1 MYFFRFRSICRLQRL
16 QAHMVSVLFFFCCY
30 SSSDWDDI
38 HLWPTCL
45 YLLKS
50 FLPIRFKC
58 SSSLISPP
66 YNWTF
71 AVDSIM
77 EQMSS
82 ASAPE
87 VLLEKVGRAGV
98 ITLNRPKA
106 MNALNLTMTRLLYP
120 QLKVYRSQSSNPAVD
135 NVRLYPE
142 LLKQASCTS
151 ADGHIWIN
159 YCTAQ

>member
-1 MYFFRFRSICRLQRL
+1 
-16 QAHMVSVLFFFCCY
+16 
-30 SSSDWDDI
+30 
-38 HLWPTCL
+38 
-45 YLLKS
+45 
-50 FLPIRFKC
+50 
-58 SSSLISPP
+58 
-66 YNWTF
+66 
-71 AVDSIM
+71 M

-135 NVRLYPE
+135 NVRLALMDTFE
-142 LLKQASCTS
+142 LIIVLHNNRNLAMVCLL
-151 ADGHIWIN
+151 
-159 YCTAQ
+159 